1 MSVNPSANKLEKEQA
16 EMRAVIA
23 EQLQEIKDLR
33 SENEILKLKLERA
46 KDKGATP
53 TELPTFLIAKYIEV
67 NKEALSDDLK
77 EAAGEI
83 EALQAQLTAKRAER
97 LTLEA
102 VNVNVTLGVDVR
114 DGQGDGGALD
124 EAALAGLS
132 VQDRTEAIEAQRHA
146 RALERIKTVAE
157 NEQVHALDCP

>member
-33 SENEILKLKLERA
+33 SENEILKLALRA

-97 LTLEA
+97 LALEA
-102 VNVNVTLGVDVR
+102 EAR
-114 DGQGDGGALD
+114 DGKGDGGALD

-132 VQDRTEAIEAQRHA
+132 GQV
-146 RALERIKTVAE
+146 RAL
-157 NEQVHALDCP
+157 N

>member
-1 MSVNPSANKLEKEQA
+1 M
-16 EMRAVIA
+16 
-23 EQLQEIKDLR
+23 
-33 SENEILKLKLERA
+33 
-46 KDKGATP
+46 
-53 TELPTFLIAKYIEV
+53 

-102 VNVNVTLGVDVR
+102 EAR
-114 DGQGDGGALD
+114 DGKGDGGALD

-132 VQDRTEAIEAQRHA
+132 GQV
-146 RALERIKTVAE
+146 RAL
-157 NEQVHALDCP
+157 H

>member
-1 MSVNPSANKLEKEQA
+1 
-16 EMRAVIA
+16 
-23 EQLQEIKDLR
+23 
-33 SENEILKLKLERA
+33 
-46 KDKGATP
+46 
-53 TELPTFLIAKYIEV
+53 V

-132 VQDRTEAIEAQRHA
+132 VQDRTEAIEAQRRA
-146 RALERIKTVAE
+146 RALERIKAVAE
-157 NEQVHALDCP
+157 NEQDIERIKAEIEMQAEIERRLQERLKDAHGAAAAEADRIRAEVEEEEAARV